1 MERLL
6 LRFIRTSLGGLL
18 TRLLFTSFSF
28 VLPMKRLRDTSTLMA
43 FFHPQPS
50 HKLHI
55 LIVAKQKY
63 ETILDIPPDEIEF
76 KKDLFDT
83 VKSLIK
89 EYNLEEGAYRLI
101 MNGGDYQDVDHLHF
115 HLIADDDL

>member
-43 FFHPQPS
+43 FFHPQQS